1 MCLFFFP
8 GIVAFFANSVPRME
22 VVLTLNVHVGGE
34 ITHANKMAAD
44 NLDSNLAK
52 KIVSAKT

>member
-1 MCLFFFP
+1 MCLCFFP

-34 ITHANKMAAD
+34 IAHANKMAAD